1 VSRTPAIKAKMFETE
16 SFFSYLLEMLLGCC
30 LHSYNDF
37 LLNVYFE
44 MYIVYDTGNNLPLV
58 ATTPAINMK
67 LRIFPRIFVKIHRGP
82 DGILRGRDEI
92 DS

>member
-1 VSRTPAIKAKMFETE
+1 MMIF
-16 SFFSYLLEMLLGCC
+16 YL
-30 LHSYNDF
+30 
-37 LLNVYFE
+37 
-44 MYIVYDTGNNLPLV
+44 MYSQADTVATAVYDTGNNLSPV

-92 DS
+92 DSRKKPEVQNLMSDSL